1 MQLSSVKS
9 DNKLYDS
16 FSKQLMQLSRKKA
29 NKNPYS
35 TISKQ
40 LMQLSSRISH
50 TINIVYKN
58 TKGNF
63 RFKNPFF

>member
-1 MQLSSVKS
+1 MLKNV
-9 DNKLYDS
+9 
-16 FSKQLMQLSRKKA
+16 FSKQLMQLSSLVKRRRA
-29 NKNPYS
+29 I
-35 TISKQ
+35 TGISKQ